1 MKNEN
6 IVTRLIGMYPLH
18 LTNFGTTWRTVEKKS
33 TGHALVLSVHTT
45 NNRPLRDT
53 RAY

>member
-1 MKNEN
+1 
-6 IVTRLIGMYPLH
+6 MYPLH
-18 LTNFGTTWRTVEKKS
+18 ITNFGMTWWRTVEKKS